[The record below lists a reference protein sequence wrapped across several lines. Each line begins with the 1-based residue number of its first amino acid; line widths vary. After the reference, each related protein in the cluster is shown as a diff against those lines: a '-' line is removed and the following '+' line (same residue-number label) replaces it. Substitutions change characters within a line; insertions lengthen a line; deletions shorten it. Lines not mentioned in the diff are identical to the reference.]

1 MGADTDRLLS
11 IQDELNTILQERIA
25 ELQGAMS
32 SAEETARQ
40 IVASELEA
48 ARVRQVR
55 EELDGRIAGVQG
67 DLDAL
72 VAQADETRAAHGAA
86 VSLRDETR
94 EELRRLTVETEEAER
109 EVQTARMTTRKL
121 EKESDSLRQEN
132 VELKLKLRTLED
144 NVGRMRKL
152 REELLSSISSLSQQ
166 MSSLA
171 ATDSE

>member
-1 MGADTDRLLS
+1 MGADRLQS
-11 IQDELNTILQERIA
+11 IQDELNAILQERIS
-25 ELQGAMS
+25 ELQTAMT
-32 SAEETARQ
+32 SAEELARQ

-55 EELDGRIAGVQG
+55 EELDGRIAGVHG

-72 VAQADETRAAHGAA
+72 KAQADEIRAAHQAG
-86 VSLRDETR
+86 SKERDELR
-94 EELRRLTVETEEAER
+94 EELGRLERETEEAER
-109 EVQTARMTTRKL
+109 EVQRARIHSRKL

-166 MSSLA
+166 MTSLA
-171 ATDSE
+171 ATDQE